1 MASSEVSER
10 VEIVKELYDLLDERA
25 FDEYVSGFAEDAEW
39 IEPEGSR
46 FGGTYQ
52 GPEEILDLLS
62 STVGGDWSE
71 FHVDIDRILEDK
83 KTVVV
88 LTTTSGTFGETGDSM
103 TTRAAHV
110 YDFEGG
116 TIKRMES
123 FEDTAALHR
132 AMD

>member
-1 MASSEVSER
+1 MTATGVSER
-10 VEIVKELYDLLDERA
+10 VEIVRELYDLLDERA
-25 FDEYVSGFAEDAEW
+25 FEEYVSRFAEDAAW

-46 FGGTYQ
+46 FGGTYR
-52 GPEEILDLLS
+52 GREEIHDLLS

-71 FHVDIDRILEDK
+71 FRVDVDRILEDGR
-83 KTVVV
+83 TVVV
-88 LTTTSGTFGETGDSM
+88 LTTTSGTFGETGNSM

-110 YDFEGG
+110 YDFEDGA
-116 TIKRMES
+116 IERMES